1 MNLEELKKKYNIEIY
16 DLEEHQ
22 RIQIKEDESRELHQ
36 KI

>member
-22 RIQIKEDESRELHQ
+22 RIKIKEDESRELHQ